1 MECHNINAVL
11 GIMRVDFVKPA
22 RPGFRRSL
30 SSGGIGSASST
41 VLALCDAPNRRTS
54 PTASPTPSPRAAPSP
69 RVCEET
75 KASLLVS
82 TESLDE
88 NFRLL
93 RSLDID
99 AEA

>member
-1 MECHNINAVL
+1 MECHNITGVL

-30 SSGGIGSASST
+30 SSGSSNM
-41 VLALCDAPNRRTS
+41 LALCDAPNRRTS

-82 TESLDE
+82 TETLDE